1 MRAFAFLTASIL
13 IFLSSAEAFAEEPL
27 QDQAVAMT
35 PGPSGWAI
43 SDRNAQ
49 TVTSGIT
56 GTLVQVDVQ
65 IFQSNEFAEGDLWVD
80 IFGTLPNGLP
90 DIPTDGVPLASSL
103 IRNEDIPTTEAF
115 GSEEVVTTPASFLSS
130 NLYFEAGEK
139 FAIRLR
145 RTELSNPGL
154 PPWMLWK
161 SINNVYS
168 NGAFFLRTSAGWE
181 ERDGDHGFRS
191 YVVPYRVGD
200 ANLDGSVSLLDVAVF
215 VDILANGEFLPEV
228 DINCD
233 GAVDLLDVELFVAV
247 LSG

>member
-1 MRAFAFLTASIL
+1 MRAIAFLTASIL
-13 IFLSSAEAFAEEPL
+13 IFLSSEEAFAEGLL

-103 IRNEDIPTTEAF
+103 IETKTSLPLKHSAPKKFLQRQPVFYLPICILKQVRNLPF
-115 GSEEVVTTPASFLSS
+115 G
-130 NLYFEAGEK
+130 
-139 FAIRLR
+139 
-145 RTELSNPGL
+145 
-154 PPWMLWK
+154 
-161 SINNVYS
+161 
-168 NGAFFLRTSAGWE
+168 
-181 ERDGDHGFRS
+181 
-191 YVVPYRVGD
+191 
-200 ANLDGSVSLLDVAVF
+200 
-215 VDILANGEFLPEV
+215 
-228 DINCD
+228 
-233 GAVDLLDVELFVAV
+233 
-247 LSG
+247 